1 MPSSGNHCDVFDHSL
16 GNRRSFS
23 LRFHPLIEEW
33 FSKSIGTPTSVQTQ
47 AWPLIAGGEHVL
59 VSAPTGS
66 GKTFAAFLWAI
77 NQLVSG
83 TWLPGHT
90 SVVYVSPL
98 KALNNDIQRN
108 LLGPLDELHHVFES
122 RAVLYPDIQVL
133 TRSGDTPPSLRRA
146 MVRRPPE
153 ILITTPESLNLILSS
168 PASRSMLK
176 GVRTVILD
184 EIHGVVGNK
193 RGVHLITAVD
203 RLVSLAGEFQ
213 RIALS
218 ATVRPLETV
227 AEFIGGYRIE
237 KPGRF
242 SPRPVKIIRSLEG
255 KSYDIRVRCP
265 AETPDYRE
273 KDSFWIPYVRELK
286 RIVQRN
292 RSTLIFANS
301 RRLCE
306 KLIHLINLDEERPIA
321 YAHHGSLSREIRAE
335 VERKL
340 KEGDLRAIVATNS
353 LELGIDIGALDEVV
367 LVQSPPSLSSA
378 VQRIGRAGHQV
389 GQVSRGTIYPTDP
402 RDFGEAAVLADG
414 VVNHSIESTV
424 PILCPLDVLAQVIV
438 SMVGVETWDLDRL
451 FDQVRT
457 SYPYRFLAR
466 EQFDLVIRM
475 LEGRYANTRIQ
486 ELRPAVSVDHLDNTV
501 TGKRGALQAV
511 YFSGGTI
518 PDRGYFHLRH
528 LQSNAAIGDLDEE
541 FVWEASL
548 GQVFTLGTQNW
559 RIERITHN
567 DVFVSPS
574 TSTATAPPFWKAE
587 ENLRDFHFS
596 ERIALFME
604 NMNERLNDPDLEE
617 FLTGRYFMD
626 AAAASRLVTFLRDQS
641 TATRCPLPHR
651 HHLLVEHVKT
661 GPAGYPGSQ
670 VVLHTLWGGRVN
682 RPFSMAL
689 EAAWEA
695 RFGQE
700 IETYVS
706 NDCIMLQLPHE
717 VSTEEILSL
726 VTGNNLHGLLKKKLE
741 RSGFFGARFR
751 ECAGRALLLPRR
763 KVSERMPLW
772 LSRLRSQRLL
782 GVVMGFEDFPI
793 LLETWRTCLKD
804 EFDMESLLLVLTERE
819 QGIISSREARTAYPS
834 PMARSLSWGQ
844 VNQYMYMDDRM
855 KSGRTSVLRSDLL
868 QEVVFTPGLRPSVP
882 AEGVE
887 NFVLK
892 MKRLAP
898 GYSPETSG
906 DLLDYVKERVLVP
919 ASEWAQLLSM
929 AKSDHGIQEEAFLS
943 SVGAKLVMIHA
954 RRAEAPLVAALERLP
969 GIMAG
974 VYTGEENL
982 KAEILSTGK
991 SALEGPT
998 LRALGVEEEE
1008 DDLFS
1013 SLLAEWLHFTGPVT
1027 RTYIRATL
1035 GCDPDRLEVGLSDL
1049 LDNEDLIS
1057 GRLISHSDEEYV
1069 CDSGNFEILLRLNR
1083 LKSRPAF
1090 EALDI
1095 RFLSLFVA
1103 SFQGITKADA
1113 GPEALE
1119 RRMEQLVCYTA
1130 LAEVWES
1137 DVLPGRLKPYEP
1149 AWLDMLIQSGGLS
1162 WLGSERQQ
1170 VTFFYQPDL
1179 LLLPKDNGG
1188 GSEDLT
1194 ETADPGLE
1202 ELFADRKARYDFSTL
1217 FHVSNQTPSQLAE
1230 RLWKAVWQGRVT
1242 NDGFLCLRRG
1252 IETRFKLPS
1261 PVPETRRTRRRSPV
1275 PMPGNWQVLSIPVPD
1290 DDLVEREERSKE
1302 RARVLLDRYGLVFKE
1317 LLQNESPPF
1326 HWASVFRSLRLM
1338 ELSGEV
1344 MTGYFFEGIPGPQ
1357 FISHEAF
1364 RMLNKKLPEDAIY
1377 WVSAVDP
1384 ASLCGISLE
1393 ALKGTL
1399 PRRVS
1404 GTHLVYHGS
1413 RLVLVSQRNGATLT
1427 FQVRAEDS
1435 HCDEYL
1441 GVFHHLLNRKFR
1453 PMRRIVVETINEEAA
1468 SRSPYLAA
1476 LRRNFDVSKG
1486 HRKVT
1491 LYRKGGHDSPE
1502 PSSRGGL
1509 VDEA

>member
-1 MPSSGNHCDVFDHSL
+1 MLSPERPLSPQFHS
-16 GNRRSFS
+16 
-23 LRFHPLIEEW
+23 LIEEW
-33 FSKSIGTPTSVQTQ
+33 FSKSIGRPTPLQAQ
-47 AWPLIAGGEHVL
+47 AWPLIARGEHVL
-59 VSAPTGS
+59 ISAPTGS

-108 LLGPLDELHHVFES
+108 LLGPLDELRHLFER
-122 RAVLYPDIQVL
+122 RATPFPEIRVL
-133 TRSGDTPPSLRRA
+133 TRSGDTPPSMRRA

-176 GVRTVILD
+176 GIRTVILD

-203 RLVSLAGEFQ
+203 RLVSLSGEFQ

-237 KPGRF
+237 GAGRF
-242 SPRPVKIIRSLEG
+242 SARPVKIIRSLEG

-265 AETPDYRE
+265 AESPDYIE

-286 RIVQRN
+286 RIIQRN

-321 YAHHGSLSREIRAE
+321 YAHHGSLSREIREE

-367 LVQSPPSLSSA
+367 LVQSPASLSSA

-389 GQVSRGTIYPTDP
+389 GQISRGTIYPTDP
-402 RDFGEAAVLADG
+402 QDFGEAAVLAAS
-414 VVNHSIESTV
+414 VANHDIESTV

-438 SMVGVETWDLDRL
+438 SMVSVESWDLDKL

-457 SYPYRFLAR
+457 SYPYRFLGR
-466 EQFDLVIRM
+466 KQFDLLIRM
-475 LEGRYANTRIQ
+475 LEGRYADTRIH
-486 ELRPAVSVDHLDNTV
+486 ELKPTVSVDHLDNTV

-518 PDRGYFHLRH
+518 PDRGYFNLRH
-528 LQSNAAIGDLDEE
+528 LQSNARIGDLDEE

-567 DVFVSPS
+567 DVYVLPS
-574 TSTATAPPFWKAE
+574 SSTATAPPFWKAE

-604 NMNERLNDPDLEE
+604 IMNERLNDPGVEE
-617 FLTGRYFMD
+617 FLTLRYFMD
-626 AAAASRLVTFLRDQS
+626 GAAASRLISFLRDQS
-641 TATRCPLPHR
+641 AATRCPLPHR

-661 GPAGYPGSQ
+661 GPAGYPGTQ

-682 RPFSMAL
+682 RPFAMAL
-689 EAAWEA
+689 EAAWEG

-717 VSTEEILSL
+717 ASTEEILTL
-726 VTGNNLHGLLKKKLE
+726 VTGMNLQALLEKKLE
-741 RSGFFGARFR
+741 GSGFFGARFR

-782 GVVMGFEDFPI
+782 GAVMGFEDFPI

-804 EFDMESLLLVLTERE
+804 EFDMKSLLLVLTELE
-819 QGIISSREARTAYPS
+819 QGGIRSREARTAYPS
-834 PMARSLSWGQ
+834 PMARTLSWGQ

-855 KSGRTSVLRSDLL
+855 RSGKTSLLRSDLL
-868 QEVVFTPGLRPSVP
+868 QEVVFTPRLRPSVP

-887 NFVLK
+887 RFVLK

-898 GYSPETSG
+898 GYSPETSRE
-906 DLLDYVKERVLVP
+906 LLDWVKERVLVP
-919 ASEWAQLLSM
+919 ASEWAQLLST
-929 AKSDHGIQEEAFLS
+929 ARSDHEIEEEAFVS
-943 SVGAKLVMIHA
+943 PVAEKLVMIHP
-954 RRAEAPLVAALERLP
+954 RSAEAPLVAALELLP
-969 GIMAG
+969 RIMAG
-974 VYTGEENL
+974 IYGGEEGL
-982 KAEILSTGK
+982 KAEILSTEK
-991 SALEGPT
+991 SAWEGSMPRG
-998 LRALGVEEEE
+998 LSVEEEE

-1013 SLLAEWLHFTGPVT
+1013 SLLAEWLHFIGPVP
-1027 RTYIRATL
+1027 RAYVQATL
-1035 GCDPDRLEVGLSDL
+1035 GCDPGRLEVALSDL
-1049 LDNEDLIS
+1049 LDNGDLIS
-1057 GRLISHSDEEYV
+1057 GNLISHSDVEYF

-1083 LKSRPAF
+1083 LESRPAF
-1090 EALDI
+1090 ERLDI
-1095 RFLSLFVA
+1095 RFLPLFMA
-1103 SFQGITKADA
+1103 AFQGIAEVATGA
-1113 GPEALE
+1113 EALAQ
-1119 RRMEQLVCYTA
+1119 RMEQLVCYA
-1130 LAEVWES
+1130 APAETWES
-1137 DVLPGRLKPYEP
+1137 DILPGRLQPYEP
-1149 AWLDMLIQSGGLS
+1149 AWLDTLIQSGELS
-1162 WLGSERQQ
+1162 WLGSEKRQI
-1170 VTFFYQPDL
+1170 TFFYKPDL
-1179 LLLPKDNGG
+1179 LLLAKENGG
-1188 GSEDLT
+1188 TSEDFAET
-1194 ETADPGLE
+1194 EDQVIE
-1202 ELFADRKARYDFSTL
+1202 ELFADPKARYDFTTL

-1252 IETRFKLPS
+1252 METGFELAS
-1261 PVPETRRTRRRSPV
+1261 PVPGTRRMRRRSPA

-1302 RARVLLDRYGLVFKE
+1302 RARLLLDRYGLVFKE

-1326 HWASVFRSLRLM
+1326 RWSSVFRALRLM

-1357 FISHEAF
+1357 FISHEAL
-1364 RMLNKKLPEDAIY
+1364 RMLNRELPENAIY
-1377 WVSAVDP
+1377 WMSAVDP

-1393 ALKGTL
+1393 GLKERL
-1399 PRRVS
+1399 PRRVK

-1413 RLVLVSQRNGATLT
+1413 RLVLVSQRNGAALT
-1427 FQVRAEDS
+1427 FQVSPEDF
-1435 HCDEYL
+1435 HLDKYL
-1441 GVFHHLLNRKFR
+1441 EVFRHLLNRKFR
-1453 PMRRIVVETINEEAA
+1453 PVRRIVVETINDEAA
-1468 SRSPYLAA
+1468 SRSPYLEA
-1476 LRRNFDVSKG
+1476 LRRGFEVSAG
-1486 HRKVT
+1486 HRNVT
-1491 LYRKGGHDSPE
+1491 LYRKGRE
-1502 PSSRGGL
+1502 ERF
-1509 VDEA
+1509 

>member
-1 MPSSGNHCDVFDHSL
+1 MLSSESPL
-16 GNRRSFS
+16 SPQ
-23 LRFHPLIEEW
+23 FHPLIEEW
-33 FSKSIGTPTSVQTQ
+33 FSKSIGRPTPLQAQ

-59 VSAPTGS
+59 ISAPTGS

-77 NQLVSG
+77 NQLMSG

-108 LLGPLDELHHVFES
+108 LLGPLDELRHWFER
-122 RAVLYPDIQVL
+122 RATPYPEIRVL
-133 TRSGDTPPSLRRA
+133 TRSGDTPPSMRRA

-168 PASRSMLK
+168 PASRFMLK
-176 GVRTVILD
+176 GIQTVILD

-203 RLVSLAGEFQ
+203 RLVSLSGEFQ

-237 KPGRF
+237 GAGRF
-242 SPRPVKIIRSLEG
+242 SARPVKIIRSLEG

-265 AETPDYRE
+265 AETPDYLE

-286 RIVQRN
+286 SIIQRN

-306 KLIHLINLDEERPIA
+306 KLIHLINFDEERPIA
-321 YAHHGSLSREIRAE
+321 YAHHGSLSREIRE
-335 VERKL
+335 GVERKL

-389 GQVSRGTIYPTDP
+389 GQISRGTIYPTDP
-402 RDFGEAAVLADG
+402 QDFGEAAVLAAG
-414 VVNHSIESTV
+414 VANHDIESTV

-438 SMVGVETWDLDRL
+438 SMVSVETWDLDKL

-457 SYPYRFLAR
+457 SYPYRFLGR
-466 EQFDLVIRM
+466 KQFDLLIRM
-475 LEGRYANTRIQ
+475 LEGRYADTRIH
-486 ELRPAVSVDHLDNTV
+486 ELKPTVSVDHLDNTV

-511 YFSGGTI
+511 YLSGGTI
-518 PDRGYFHLRH
+518 PDRGYFNLRH
-528 LQSNAAIGDLDEE
+528 LQSNARIGDLDEE

-567 DVFVSPS
+567 DVFVLPS
-574 TSTATAPPFWKAE
+574 SSTATAPPFWKAE

-604 NMNERLNDPDLEE
+604 NMNERLNDPAVEE
-617 FLTGRYFMD
+617 FLKVHCFMD
-626 AAAASRLVTFLRDQS
+626 GAAASRLISFLRDQIA
-641 TATRCPLPHR
+641 ATRCPLPHR

-682 RPFSMAL
+682 RPFAMAL

-695 RFGQE
+695 GFGQE

-717 VSTEEILSL
+717 ASTEEILSL
-726 VTGNNLHGLLKKKLE
+726 VTGVNLQSLLKKKLE
-741 RSGFFGARFR
+741 GSGFFGARFR

-763 KVSERMPLW
+763 KLSERMPLW

-782 GVVMGFEDFPI
+782 GAVMGFEDFPI

-804 EFDMESLLLVLTERE
+804 EFDMESLLLVLTELQ
-819 QGIISSREARTAYPS
+819 QGAITSREAHTAYPS
-834 PMARSLSWGQ
+834 PMARALSWGQ

-855 KSGRTSVLRSDLL
+855 KSGKTSMLRSDLL

-882 AEGVE
+882 AEAVE
-887 NFVLK
+887 RFVLK
-892 MKRLAP
+892 MKRLAS
-898 GYSPETSG
+898 GYSPETSRE
-906 DLLDYVKERVLVP
+906 LLDWVKERVLVP
-919 ASEWAQLLSM
+919 ASEWAQLLST
-929 AKSDHGIQEEAFLS
+929 ARSDHEMEEEAFLS
-943 SVGAKLVMIHA
+943 PVAEKLVMIHP
-954 RRAEAPLVAALERLP
+954 RSAEAPLVAALELLP
-969 GIMAG
+969 RIVAGIYG
-974 VYTGEENL
+974 GEEDL
-982 KAEILSTGK
+982 RAEILRTGR
-991 SALEGPT
+991 SAWEGSIP
-998 LRALGVEEEE
+998 RGLGVEEEG

-1027 RTYIRATL
+1027 RADIQATL
-1035 GCDPDRLEVGLSDL
+1035 GCDPGRLEVALSDL
-1049 LDNEDLIS
+1049 LDNGDLIS
-1057 GRLISHSDEEYV
+1057 GDLISHSDQEYV

-1083 LKSRPAF
+1083 LESRPAF
-1090 EALDI
+1090 EPLDI
-1095 RFLSLFVA
+1095 RFLPLFMA
-1103 SFQGITKADA
+1103 AFQGIAKVETGA
-1113 GPEALE
+1113 EALAQ
-1119 RRMEQLVCYTA
+1119 RMEQLVCYA
-1130 LAEVWES
+1130 APAETWES
-1137 DVLPGRLKPYEP
+1137 DILPGRLQPYEP
-1149 AWLDMLIQSGGLS
+1149 AWLDALIQSGELS
-1162 WLGSERQQ
+1162 WLGGEKRQI
-1170 VTFFYQPDL
+1170 TFFYKPDL
-1179 LLLPKDNGG
+1179 LLLAKENGG
-1188 GSEDLT
+1188 TSEDFADT
-1194 ETADPGLE
+1194 EDPGID
-1202 ELFADRKARYDFSTL
+1202 ELFADPKARYDFTTL

-1230 RLWKAVWQGRVT
+1230 RLWKAVWQGRLT

-1252 IETRFKLPS
+1252 METGFKSAS
-1261 PVPETRRTRRRSPV
+1261 PVSGNRRTRRRSPA

-1290 DDLVEREERSKE
+1290 EDLVEREERSKE
-1302 RARVLLDRYGLVFKE
+1302 RARLLLDRYGLVFKE

-1326 HWASVFRSLRLM
+1326 RWSSVFRALRLM

-1357 FISHEAF
+1357 FISHEAL
-1364 RMLNKKLPEDAIY
+1364 RMLNGELPENAIY
-1377 WVSAVDP
+1377 WMSAVDP
-1384 ASLCGISLE
+1384 GSLCGIFLGG
-1393 ALKGTL
+1393 LKERL
-1399 PRRVS
+1399 PRRVP

-1413 RLVLVSQRNGATLT
+1413 RLVLVSQRNGAALT
-1427 FQVRAEDS
+1427 FQVSPDDS
-1435 HCDEYL
+1435 HLDEYL
-1441 GVFHHLLNRKFR
+1441 GVFGHLLNRTFR
-1453 PMRRIVVETINEEAA
+1453 PVRRIVVETINEEAA
-1468 SRSPYLAA
+1468 SRSPYLEA
-1476 LRRNFDVSKG
+1476 LRRSFEVSAG
-1486 HRKVT
+1486 HRNVT
-1491 LYRKGGHDSPE
+1491 LYRKGSNDK
-1502 PSSRGGL
+1502 L
-1509 VDEA
+1509 

>member
-1 MPSSGNHCDVFDHSL
+1 MLSSERPLSPQ
-16 GNRRSFS
+16 
-23 LRFHPLIEEW
+23 FHPLIEEW
-33 FSKSIGTPTSVQTQ
+33 FSNSIGRPTPLQAQ
-47 AWPLIAGGEHVL
+47 AWPLIAGGEHIL
-59 VSAPTGS
+59 ISAPTGS

-108 LLGPLDELHHVFES
+108 LLGPLDELRRLFER
-122 RAVLYPDIQVL
+122 RAAPYPEIRVW
-133 TRSGDTPPSLRRA
+133 TRSGDTPPSMRRA

-176 GVRTVILD
+176 GIRTVILD

-203 RLVSLAGEFQ
+203 RLVPLSGEFQ

-237 KPGRF
+237 GAGRF
-242 SPRPVKIIRSLEG
+242 SARPVEIIRSLEG

-265 AETPDYRE
+265 AESPDYIER
-273 KDSFWIPYVRELK
+273 DSFWIPYVRELK
-286 RIVQRN
+286 IIIQRN

-321 YAHHGSLSREIRAE
+321 YAHHGSLSREIREE

-389 GQVSRGTIYPTDP
+389 GQISRGTIYPTDP
-402 RDFGEAAVLADG
+402 QDFGEAAVLAAG
-414 VVNHSIESTV
+414 VANHDIESTV

-438 SMVGVETWDLDRL
+438 SMVSVEAWDLDKL

-466 EQFDLVIRM
+466 KQFDLLIRV
-475 LEGRYANTRIQ
+475 LEGRYADTRIH
-486 ELRPAVSVDHLDNTV
+486 ELKPTVSVDHLDNTV

-511 YFSGGTI
+511 YLSGGTI
-518 PDRGYFHLRH
+518 PDRGYFNLRH
-528 LQSNAAIGDLDEE
+528 LQSNARIGDLDEE

-567 DVFVSPS
+567 DVFVLPS
-574 TSTATAPPFWKAE
+574 SSTATAPPFWKAE

-604 NMNERLNDPDLEE
+604 NMNERLNDPGVEE

-626 AAAASRLVTFLRDQS
+626 AAAASRFITFLRDQS
-641 TATRCPLPHR
+641 AATRRPLPHR

-661 GPAGYPGSQ
+661 GPAGYPGTQ
-670 VVLHTLWGGRVN
+670 AVLHTLWGGRVN
-682 RPFSMAL
+682 RPFAMAL
-689 EAAWEA
+689 EAAWEG

-706 NDCIMLQLPHE
+706 NDCIMLQLPHDAG
-717 VSTEEILSL
+717 TEEILSL
-726 VTGNNLHGLLKKKLE
+726 VTGMNLQALLKKKLE
-741 RSGFFGARFR
+741 GSGFFGARFR

-763 KVSERMPLW
+763 RLSERMPLW

-782 GVVMGFEDFPI
+782 GAVMGFEDFPI

-804 EFDMESLLLVLTERE
+804 EFDMESLLLVLTELE
-819 QGIISSREARTAYPS
+819 QGVITSSEAHTAYPS
-834 PMARSLSWGQ
+834 PMARALSWGQ

-855 KSGRTSVLRSDLL
+855 RSGKTSMLRSDLL

-887 NFVLK
+887 RFVLK
-892 MKRLAP
+892 LKRLAP
-898 GYSPETSG
+898 GYSPETSRE
-906 DLLDYVKERVLVP
+906 LLDWVKERVLVP
-919 ASEWAQLLSM
+919 ASEWAQLLST
-929 AKSDHGIQEEAFLS
+929 ARSDHEIEEEAFLS
-943 SVGAKLVMIHA
+943 PVAEKLVMIHP
-954 RRAEAPLVAALERLP
+954 RSAEAPLVAALELLP
-969 GIMAG
+969 RIMAG
-974 VYTGEENL
+974 TYGGGEDL

-991 SALEGPT
+991 SAWEDSMPRG
-998 LRALGVEEEE
+998 LGVEEEE
-1008 DDLFS
+1008 DLFS

-1027 RTYIRATL
+1027 RAYIQATL
-1035 GCDPDRLEVGLSDL
+1035 GCNPGRLEVALSDL
-1049 LDNEDLIS
+1049 LDSGDLIS
-1057 GRLISHSDEEYV
+1057 GGLISRSDVEYV

-1083 LKSRPAF
+1083 LESRPAF
-1090 EALDI
+1090 EPLDI
-1095 RFLSLFVA
+1095 RFLPLFMA
-1103 SFQGITKADA
+1103 AFQGIAEVAT
-1113 GPEALE
+1113 GEEALAQ
-1119 RRMEQLVCYTA
+1119 RMEQLVCYA
-1130 LAEVWES
+1130 APAETWES
-1137 DVLPGRLKPYEP
+1137 DILPGRLQPYEP
-1149 AWLDMLIQSGGLS
+1149 AWLDTLIQSGELS
-1162 WLGSERQQ
+1162 WLGSEKRQI
-1170 VTFFYQPDL
+1170 TFFYKPDL
-1179 LLLPKDNGG
+1179 LLLAKENGG
-1188 GSEDLT
+1188 ASEDFA
-1194 ETADPGLE
+1194 EMEDPGIE
-1202 ELFADRKARYDFSTL
+1202 ELFADPRARYDFTTL

-1252 IETRFKLPS
+1252 METGFKS
-1261 PVPETRRTRRRSPV
+1261 ASTVPGARRMRRRSPA

-1302 RARVLLDRYGLVFKE
+1302 RARLLLDRYGLVFKE

-1326 HWASVFRSLRLM
+1326 RWSSVFRALRLM

-1357 FISHEAF
+1357 FISHEAL
-1364 RMLNKKLPEDAIY
+1364 RMLNRELPENAIY
-1377 WVSAVDP
+1377 WMSAVDP
-1384 ASLCGISLE
+1384 GSLCGISLE
-1393 ALKGTL
+1393 GLKEKL
-1399 PRRVS
+1399 PRRVP

-1413 RLVLVSQRNGATLT
+1413 RLVLVSQRNGAALT
-1427 FQVRAEDS
+1427 FRVSPEDS
-1435 HCDEYL
+1435 HLDKYL
-1441 GVFHHLLNRKFR
+1441 GVFRHLLHRKFR
-1453 PMRRIVVETINEEAA
+1453 PMRRIVVETINEEGA
-1468 SRSPYLAA
+1468 SRSPYLEAI
-1476 LRRNFDVSKG
+1476 RQNFEVSAG
-1486 HRKVT
+1486 HRNVT
-1491 LYRKGGHDSPE
+1491 LYRKSEDD
-1502 PSSRGGL
+1502 RL
-1509 VDEA
+1509 